1 METLIHFYL
10 SLFGWVAFA
19 PIFIISVAIFVT
31 LRMSKHKWIVHLL
44 TFAAFLFT
52 MPVYIWIGGIL
63 DPSTIEGPGPGDGF
77 VVLFYYFNSLLMAIF
92 YAGYAWVNRRRS
104 RVIASST

>member
-1 METLIHFYL
+1 MEALIHFYL
-10 SLFGWVAFA
+10 SLFVWVAFA
-19 PIFIISVAIFVT
+19 PIIIIGAAIFVT
-31 LRMSKHKWIVHLL
+31 LRMSKHKWVIHVL

-77 VVLFYYFNSLLMAIF
+77 VVLLYYFNSLLTAIF
-92 YAGYAWVNRRRS
+92 YACYAWANRRRS
-104 RVIASST
+104 CVVASST

>member
-10 SLFGWVAFA
+10 SLFVWVAFA
-19 PIFIISVAIFVT
+19 PIIIMFLAIFVT
-31 LRMSKHKWIVHLL
+31 LKISTHKWIIHAL

-77 VVLFYYFNSLLMAIF
+77 VVLLYYFNSLWTAIF
-92 YAGYAWVNRRRS
+92 YATYAWLTRRRS
-104 RVIASST
+104 RVVASST